1 MRMAGRSRPRRL
13 GFVRS
18 AGVGFLGV
26 VLVAGVLV
34 ASEVPASADS
44 LLVSVTVAP
53 AVASVPKGETKQFE
67 ATGHYLD
74 GSTANLTSEVTWS
87 SSSTAVVTVSNA
99 SGSQGLLT
107 ANGTGVATITA
118 TDTAALLSGTAA
130 VTVLPAVLLAVTVS
144 PATANVAKGET
155 QQLTATGLYS
165 DGTTKNLTTSATW
178 TSSSASTASVS
189 STGLVTGQAAGLAT
203 ITSADPSSLLAG
215 TAVMTVGAAALVGLT
230 VQPGTANVAKGAT
243 VQLTA
248 TGTYSDG
255 TTKDLT
261 KSVTWSS
268 SNGSTATV
276 SSAGLVT
283 GQGGGSVTVT
293 ATDPSSSTSGGAVV
307 TVGPAVLASLTV
319 SPSTAALALGE
330 TEHYTATGTYSDGT
344 TKDLTKS
351 VTWSSSGGSTA
362 TVSPSGVVTANSTGS
377 AAITATD
384 PSSQISGSAE
394 LTVGTAVLVA
404 VTVSPSNASV
414 PKGATQQL
422 TATGL
427 YSDGS
432 TKDLTG
438 SLTWSSSSGE
448 TASVASSGL
457 VTALGTGS
465 ATVTATDPASQI
477 SGTAD
482 ITVVPAILLA
492 VTVSPTAANLPV
504 GDTQQLTATG
514 LFSDGATSDLTSAVT
529 WSSSGNKTATVSST
543 GLVTGKGTGAAT
555 IMAVDSGALLPGTAV
570 ITVLPAVVDSL
581 TLSMSN
587 AELPKGETEQLMTT
601 GLFSDGT
608 TSVLTNLV
616 TWSSSDPSEVSVS
629 SSGVV
634 TALGTGAAT
643 ITAIDPVSLLS
654 GTSVLTV
661 VPAVLDSLSLSA
673 SSLSLPKGE
682 TQQLTATGLFSD
694 GTTSDLTD
702 SVDWASSSSSTA
714 SVSPSGLVTALA
726 TGPSTVQ
733 ATDPLSL
740 ISGSSV
746 VNVVGAVLDALTL
759 SLPTANLS
767 KGRTQQLTATGTY
780 TDGTT
785 ADLTR
790 SVTWTSSVSSIASVS
805 STGLVTALQTGVAT
819 IAATDPLSL
828 ISGTSVVTVLPAVL
842 DSLSLSESS
851 LSLPKGESQQLTA
864 TGVFSDGTILD
875 LTNSVNWLSSSSST
889 ASVSP
894 SGLVTALVDGT
905 STITATDPVSLI
917 SDSSVVTVLPAVLD
931 SLDLSSS
938 TVSLPKGESEQLTAT
953 GVFSDGTTSDVTN
966 LVDWA
971 TSNGS
976 SASVSSSGLV
986 QALTTG
992 TSTITATDPSSLISV
1007 ISTVT
1012 VLPAVLDSLTLSSSA
1027 VSLPKGE
1034 SQQLTA
1040 TGLFSDGTT
1049 SNLTNL
1055 VNWVTSSSSTASVSP
1070 SGLVTAL
1077 VDGTSTI
1084 TATDPVSLI
1093 SDSSVVTVLPAVLDS
1108 LDLSSSTV
1116 SLAKGESEQLTAT
1129 GLFSDGTTS
1138 DLTNLVNWVTSNG
1151 SSASVSS
1158 SGLVQALTTG
1168 TSTITATDPSS
1179 LISAVS
1185 SVTVLPA
1192 VLDSLSL
1199 SSSTVS
1205 LAKGETQQLAAT
1217 GLFSDGTTSDLTS
1230 LVSWSSSDTST
1241 ALVSPSGLVTALG
1254 TGVVSI
1260 TATDLLS
1267 LISGTSVVTVLPAV
1281 LDSLSLSSSTV
1292 SLAKGETEQ
1301 LTATGLFSDGTTSD
1315 LTSLV
1320 SWSSSNSSTASVS
1333 PSGLV
1338 TALGTGVV
1346 SVTATDLVSLIS
1358 AVSSVTV
1365 LPAVLDSLTLSSST
1379 VNLPKGE
1386 TEQLTATG
1394 LFSDG
1399 TTSDLTSLVGWSSS
1413 DTSTASV
1420 SSSGLVTAL
1429 TAGVVSVTATDLQ
1442 SLISGT
1448 SLITVVPAVL
1458 DSLTLSAST
1467 LSLPAGETQQL
1478 TAIGVF
1484 SDGTTSDLTSLV
1496 EWATSSSTTASVSPS
1511 GLVTALTTGVVSV
1524 TATDLLSLIS
1534 AVSSITVLPAV
1545 LVGVA
1550 VSPLVANVPKGD
1562 TLQLTATGL
1571 YSDGAT
1577 KDLTGTVTWSSSGD
1591 STVTVSSSGLVTA
1604 QGIGAGAITATDPS
1618 ALISG
1623 AALITVLPAVLVA
1636 VTASPLVAN
1645 VPKGGTQQL
1654 TATGLYSDGT
1664 SKDLTGTVNW
1674 SSSDPSI
1681 ASVSTSG
1688 LLSGVAVGQAVVSA
1702 VAPSLS
1708 VPGITTVNVTAPSI
1722 TISPASGRPKAAATV
1737 SGQGFTPGTKVKVIY
1752 KTGVAS
1758 KPKVKLCAATVGS
1771 LGTFTCS
1778 VKMPTRIESGAKGAH
1793 TVYAKEPKNK
1803 AILATTT
1810 FTLS

>member
-1 MRMAGRSRPRRL
+1 M
-13 GFVRS
+13 
-18 AGVGFLGV
+18 
-26 VLVAGVLV
+26 
-34 ASEVPASADS
+34 
-44 LLVSVTVAP
+44 
-53 AVASVPKGETKQFE
+53 
-67 ATGHYLD
+67 
-74 GSTANLTSEVTWS
+74 
-87 SSSTAVVTVSNA
+87 
-99 SGSQGLLT
+99 
-107 ANGTGVATITA
+107 
-118 TDTAALLSGTAA
+118 
-130 VTVLPAVLLAVTVS
+130 
-144 PATANVAKGET
+144 
-155 QQLTATGLYS
+155 
-165 DGTTKNLTTSATW
+165 
-178 TSSSASTASVS
+178 
-189 STGLVTGQAAGLAT
+189 
-203 ITSADPSSLLAG
+203 
-215 TAVMTVGAAALVGLT
+215 
-230 VQPGTANVAKGAT
+230 
-243 VQLTA
+243 
-248 TGTYSDG
+248 
-255 TTKDLT
+255 
-261 KSVTWSS
+261 
-268 SNGSTATV
+268 
-276 SSAGLVT
+276 
-283 GQGGGSVTVT
+283 
-293 ATDPSSSTSGGAVV
+293 
-307 TVGPAVLASLTV
+307 
-319 SPSTAALALGE
+319 
-330 TEHYTATGTYSDGT
+330 
-344 TKDLTKS
+344 
-351 VTWSSSGGSTA
+351 
-362 TVSPSGVVTANSTGS
+362 
-377 AAITATD
+377 
-384 PSSQISGSAE
+384 
-394 LTVGTAVLVA
+394 
-404 VTVSPSNASV
+404 
-414 PKGATQQL
+414 
-422 TATGL
+422 
-427 YSDGS
+427 
-432 TKDLTG
+432 
-438 SLTWSSSSGE
+438 
-448 TASVASSGL
+448 
-457 VTALGTGS
+457 
-465 ATVTATDPASQI
+465 
-477 SGTAD
+477 
-482 ITVVPAILLA
+482 
-492 VTVSPTAANLPV
+492 
-504 GDTQQLTATG
+504 
-514 LFSDGATSDLTSAVT
+514 
-529 WSSSGNKTATVSST
+529 
-543 GLVTGKGTGAAT
+543 
-555 IMAVDSGALLPGTAV
+555 
-570 ITVLPAVVDSL
+570 
-581 TLSMSN
+581 
-587 AELPKGETEQLMTT
+587 
-601 GLFSDGT
+601 
-608 TSVLTNLV
+608 
-616 TWSSSDPSEVSVS
+616 
-629 SSGVV
+629 
-634 TALGTGAAT
+634 
-643 ITAIDPVSLLS
+643 
-654 GTSVLTV
+654 
-661 VPAVLDSLSLSA
+661 
-673 SSLSLPKGE
+673 
-682 TQQLTATGLFSD
+682 
-694 GTTSDLTD
+694 
-702 SVDWASSSSSTA
+702 
-714 SVSPSGLVTALA
+714 
-726 TGPSTVQ
+726 
-733 ATDPLSL
+733 
-740 ISGSSV
+740 
-746 VNVVGAVLDALTL
+746 
-759 SLPTANLS
+759 
-767 KGRTQQLTATGTY
+767 
-780 TDGTT
+780 
-785 ADLTR
+785 
-790 SVTWTSSVSSIASVS
+790 
-805 STGLVTALQTGVAT
+805 
-819 IAATDPLSL
+819 
-828 ISGTSVVTVLPAVL
+828 
-842 DSLSLSESS
+842 
-851 LSLPKGESQQLTA
+851 
-864 TGVFSDGTILD
+864 
-875 LTNSVNWLSSSSST
+875 
-889 ASVSP
+889 
-894 SGLVTALVDGT
+894 T
-905 STITATDPVSLI
+905 STITATDP
-917 SDSSVVTVLPAVLD
+917 
-931 SLDLSSS
+931 
-938 TVSLPKGESEQLTAT
+938 G
-953 GVFSDGTTSDVTN
+953 
-966 LVDWA
+966 
-971 TSNGS
+971 
-976 SASVSSSGLV
+976 
-986 QALTTG
+986 
-992 TSTITATDPSSLISV
+992 
-1007 ISTVT
+1007 
-1012 VLPAVLDSLTLSSSA
+1012 
-1027 VSLPKGE
+1027 
-1034 SQQLTA
+1034 
-1040 TGLFSDGTT
+1040 
-1049 SNLTNL
+1049 
-1055 VNWVTSSSSTASVSP
+1055 
-1070 SGLVTAL
+1070 
-1077 VDGTSTI
+1077 
-1084 TATDPVSLI
+1084 SLI

-1116 SLAKGESEQLTAT
+1116 SLAKGESEQLTAP

-1185 SVTVLPA
+1185 S
-1192 VLDSLSL
+1192 
-1199 SSSTVS
+1199 
-1205 LAKGETQQLAAT
+1205 
-1217 GLFSDGTTSDLTS
+1217 
-1230 LVSWSSSDTST
+1230 
-1241 ALVSPSGLVTALG
+1241 
-1254 TGVVSI
+1254 
-1260 TATDLLS
+1260 
-1267 LISGTSVVTVLPAV
+1267 VTVLPAV